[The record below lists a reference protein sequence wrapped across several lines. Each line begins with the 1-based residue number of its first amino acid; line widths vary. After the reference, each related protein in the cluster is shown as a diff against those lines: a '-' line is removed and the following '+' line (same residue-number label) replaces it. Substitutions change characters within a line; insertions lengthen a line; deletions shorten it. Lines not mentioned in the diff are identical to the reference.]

1 MTDFISPVR
10 CMVTIVDRG
19 KGDRVVDLCRARH
32 VAVQLVMLGHGTAS
46 AEVMDYLGLD
56 EPEKD
61 IVLSLVPGALVAPL
75 LADLTLALGF
85 SRPGKGIAFTVP
97 LSGISAAANRQTD
110 GGRVRAEINVEREV
124 PPMTENN
131 QFELIISVV
140 EHGMADDVMAAA
152 KTAGARG
159 GTVARARGLSSEEAE
174 KFLHITIQPEKDVV
188 LILTAAAQKQSIM
201 KAICNEA
208 FARTGERG
216 IAVSVP
222 VTAVTGLDQAR
233 RAGPAAERR
242 APIPRSGGCFPSLR
256 TNSQEPSRQ
265 CVPGRLFF
273 CHLARSHAPAEGQA
287 RAGRCSRS
295 VCKRLAPLQP
305 HQRQRAEAQI
315 DRNGGKRRFHAEI
328 TARYQR
334 RSGVQH
340 IIEQR
345 ISVGLRA
352 DVQHAA
358 DHYHIPYGVHGCAAP
373 HRAALISHQREQQA
387 HRSARRKKLQYARKA
402 QLPPQDVQQGKRQG
416 GAEHRSR
423 FVPAALNGR
432 HQNAA
437 EHGLLDDARAR
448 AEEKYRARR
457 HRRGVLRRPSLP
469 MSRLTQ
475 QRARRQRGH
484 QHRARRPDRAQPHW
498 CKTAFLRR
506 HAQALSAQQQKPR
519 HPQRRIQHAGQY
531 IAQPHRCAHHQRQAC
546 QKLRAQ
552 LRRRQNHQRQKPQ
565 RRPPV

>member
-131 QFELIISVV
+131 QFELIIPVV

-216 IAVSVP
+216 IAFSVP
-222 VTAVTGLDQAR
+222 VSDVTGLD
-233 RAGPAAERR
+233 
-242 APIPRSGGCFPSLR
+242 
-256 TNSQEPSRQ
+256 
-265 CVPGRLFF
+265 
-273 CHLARSHAPAEGQA
+273 LARLAGQA
-287 RAGRCSRS
+287 
-295 VCKRLAPLQP
+295 
-305 HQRQRAEAQI
+305 E
-315 DRNGGKRRFHAEI
+315 
-328 TARYQR
+328 
-334 RSGVQH
+334 
-340 IIEQR
+340 
-345 ISVGLRA
+345 
-352 DVQHAA
+352 
-358 DHYHIPYGVHGCAAP
+358 
-373 HRAALISHQREQQA
+373 
-387 HRSARRKKLQYARKA
+387 
-402 QLPPQDVQQGKRQG
+402 
-416 GAEHRSR
+416 
-423 FVPAALNGR
+423 
-432 HQNAA
+432 
-437 EHGLLDDARAR
+437 
-448 AEEKYRARR
+448 
-457 HRRGVLRRPSLP
+457 
-469 MSRLTQ
+469 
-475 QRARRQRGH
+475 
-484 QHRARRPDRAQPHW
+484 
-498 CKTAFLRR
+498 
-506 HAQALSAQQQKPR
+506 
-519 HPQRRIQHAGQY
+519 
-531 IAQPHRCAHHQRQAC
+531 
-546 QKLRAQ
+546 
-552 LRRRQNHQRQKPQ
+552 
-565 RRPPV
+565 

>member
-131 QFELIISVV
+131 QFELIISV
-140 EHGMADDVMAAA
+140 MAAA

-216 IAVSVP
+216 IAFSVP
-222 VTAVTGLDQAR
+222 VSDVTGLD
-233 RAGPAAERR
+233 
-242 APIPRSGGCFPSLR
+242 
-256 TNSQEPSRQ
+256 
-265 CVPGRLFF
+265 
-273 CHLARSHAPAEGQA
+273 LARLAGQA
-287 RAGRCSRS
+287 
-295 VCKRLAPLQP
+295 
-305 HQRQRAEAQI
+305 E
-315 DRNGGKRRFHAEI
+315 
-328 TARYQR
+328 
-334 RSGVQH
+334 
-340 IIEQR
+340 
-345 ISVGLRA
+345 
-352 DVQHAA
+352 
-358 DHYHIPYGVHGCAAP
+358 
-373 HRAALISHQREQQA
+373 
-387 HRSARRKKLQYARKA
+387 
-402 QLPPQDVQQGKRQG
+402 
-416 GAEHRSR
+416 
-423 FVPAALNGR
+423 
-432 HQNAA
+432 
-437 EHGLLDDARAR
+437 
-448 AEEKYRARR
+448 
-457 HRRGVLRRPSLP
+457 
-469 MSRLTQ
+469 
-475 QRARRQRGH
+475 
-484 QHRARRPDRAQPHW
+484 
-498 CKTAFLRR
+498 
-506 HAQALSAQQQKPR
+506 
-519 HPQRRIQHAGQY
+519 
-531 IAQPHRCAHHQRQAC
+531 
-546 QKLRAQ
+546 
-552 LRRRQNHQRQKPQ
+552 
-565 RRPPV
+565 

>member
-110 GGRVRAEINVEREV
+110 GGRVRAEI
-124 PPMTENN
+124 
-131 QFELIISVV
+131 SVV

-216 IAVSVP
+216 IAFSVP
-222 VTAVTGLDQAR
+222 VSEGTGLD
-233 RAGPAAERR
+233 
-242 APIPRSGGCFPSLR
+242 
-256 TNSQEPSRQ
+256 
-265 CVPGRLFF
+265 
-273 CHLARSHAPAEGQA
+273 LARLAGQA
-287 RAGRCSRS
+287 
-295 VCKRLAPLQP
+295 
-305 HQRQRAEAQI
+305 E
-315 DRNGGKRRFHAEI
+315 
-328 TARYQR
+328 
-334 RSGVQH
+334 
-340 IIEQR
+340 
-345 ISVGLRA
+345 
-352 DVQHAA
+352 
-358 DHYHIPYGVHGCAAP
+358 
-373 HRAALISHQREQQA
+373 
-387 HRSARRKKLQYARKA
+387 
-402 QLPPQDVQQGKRQG
+402 
-416 GAEHRSR
+416 
-423 FVPAALNGR
+423 
-432 HQNAA
+432 
-437 EHGLLDDARAR
+437 
-448 AEEKYRARR
+448 
-457 HRRGVLRRPSLP
+457 
-469 MSRLTQ
+469 
-475 QRARRQRGH
+475 
-484 QHRARRPDRAQPHW
+484 
-498 CKTAFLRR
+498 
-506 HAQALSAQQQKPR
+506 
-519 HPQRRIQHAGQY
+519 
-531 IAQPHRCAHHQRQAC
+531 
-546 QKLRAQ
+546 
-552 LRRRQNHQRQKPQ
+552 
-565 RRPPV
+565 

>member
-208 FARTGERG
+208 AGVFLRSGQIAKSRPGSVCRDGCFFATW
-216 IAVSVP
+216 
-222 VTAVTGLDQAR
+222 
-233 RAGPAAERR
+233 PAAT
-242 APIPRSGGCFPSLR
+242 PRLKGKPGPGAVHAVCANALLR
-256 TNSQEPSRQ
+256 FSRTS
-265 CVPGRLFF
+265 
-273 CHLARSHAPAEGQA
+273 AS
-287 RAGRCSRS
+287 
-295 VCKRLAPLQP
+295 
-305 HQRQRAEAQI
+305 
-315 DRNGGKRRFHAEI
+315 
-328 TARYQR
+328 
-334 RSGVQH
+334 
-340 IIEQR
+340 
-345 ISVGLRA
+345 
-352 DVQHAA
+352 
-358 DHYHIPYGVHGCAAP
+358 
-373 HRAALISHQREQQA
+373 AL
-387 HRSARRKKLQYARKA
+387 
-402 QLPPQDVQQGKRQG
+402 
-416 GAEHRSR
+416 
-423 FVPAALNGR
+423 
-432 HQNAA
+432 
-437 EHGLLDDARAR
+437 
-448 AEEKYRARR
+448 
-457 HRRGVLRRPSLP
+457 
-469 MSRLTQ
+469 
-475 QRARRQRGH
+475 
-484 QHRARRPDRAQPHW
+484 
-498 CKTAFLRR
+498 
-506 HAQALSAQQQKPR
+506 KPR
-519 HPQRRIQHAGQY
+519 
-531 IAQPHRCAHHQRQAC
+531 
-546 QKLRAQ
+546 
-552 LRRRQNHQRQKPQ
+552 
-565 RRPPV
+565 

>member
-140 EHGMADDVMAAA
+140 AAA

-216 IAVSVP
+216 IAFSVP
-222 VTAVTGLDQAR
+222 VSDVTGLD
-233 RAGPAAERR
+233 
-242 APIPRSGGCFPSLR
+242 
-256 TNSQEPSRQ
+256 
-265 CVPGRLFF
+265 
-273 CHLARSHAPAEGQA
+273 LARLAGQA
-287 RAGRCSRS
+287 
-295 VCKRLAPLQP
+295 
-305 HQRQRAEAQI
+305 E
-315 DRNGGKRRFHAEI
+315 
-328 TARYQR
+328 
-334 RSGVQH
+334 
-340 IIEQR
+340 
-345 ISVGLRA
+345 
-352 DVQHAA
+352 
-358 DHYHIPYGVHGCAAP
+358 
-373 HRAALISHQREQQA
+373 
-387 HRSARRKKLQYARKA
+387 
-402 QLPPQDVQQGKRQG
+402 
-416 GAEHRSR
+416 
-423 FVPAALNGR
+423 
-432 HQNAA
+432 
-437 EHGLLDDARAR
+437 
-448 AEEKYRARR
+448 
-457 HRRGVLRRPSLP
+457 
-469 MSRLTQ
+469 
-475 QRARRQRGH
+475 
-484 QHRARRPDRAQPHW
+484 
-498 CKTAFLRR
+498 
-506 HAQALSAQQQKPR
+506 
-519 HPQRRIQHAGQY
+519 
-531 IAQPHRCAHHQRQAC
+531 
-546 QKLRAQ
+546 
-552 LRRRQNHQRQKPQ
+552 
-565 RRPPV
+565 

>member
-216 IAVSVP
+216 IAFSVP
-222 VTAVTGLDQAR
+222 VSDVTGLAR
-233 RAGPAAERR
+233 SNKGAPHSRGAAGVFLRSGQIAKSRPGSVCRDGCFFATWPAAT
-242 APIPRSGGCFPSLR
+242 PRLKGKPGPGAVHAVCANALLR
-256 TNSQEPSRQ
+256 FSRTS
-265 CVPGRLFF
+265 
-273 CHLARSHAPAEGQA
+273 AS
-287 RAGRCSRS
+287 
-295 VCKRLAPLQP
+295 
-305 HQRQRAEAQI
+305 
-315 DRNGGKRRFHAEI
+315 
-328 TARYQR
+328 
-334 RSGVQH
+334 
-340 IIEQR
+340 
-345 ISVGLRA
+345 
-352 DVQHAA
+352 
-358 DHYHIPYGVHGCAAP
+358 
-373 HRAALISHQREQQA
+373 AL
-387 HRSARRKKLQYARKA
+387 
-402 QLPPQDVQQGKRQG
+402 
-416 GAEHRSR
+416 
-423 FVPAALNGR
+423 
-432 HQNAA
+432 
-437 EHGLLDDARAR
+437 
-448 AEEKYRARR
+448 
-457 HRRGVLRRPSLP
+457 
-469 MSRLTQ
+469 
-475 QRARRQRGH
+475 
-484 QHRARRPDRAQPHW
+484 
-498 CKTAFLRR
+498 
-506 HAQALSAQQQKPR
+506 KPR
-519 HPQRRIQHAGQY
+519 
-531 IAQPHRCAHHQRQAC
+531 
-546 QKLRAQ
+546 
-552 LRRRQNHQRQKPQ
+552 
-565 RRPPV
+565 

>member
-61 IVLSLVPGALVAPL
+61 IVLSLVPENHVTVPGVKVAPL

-216 IAVSVP
+216 IAFSVP
-222 VTAVTGLDQAR
+222 VSDVTGLD
-233 RAGPAAERR
+233 
-242 APIPRSGGCFPSLR
+242 
-256 TNSQEPSRQ
+256 
-265 CVPGRLFF
+265 
-273 CHLARSHAPAEGQA
+273 LARLAGQA
-287 RAGRCSRS
+287 
-295 VCKRLAPLQP
+295 
-305 HQRQRAEAQI
+305 E
-315 DRNGGKRRFHAEI
+315 
-328 TARYQR
+328 
-334 RSGVQH
+334 
-340 IIEQR
+340 
-345 ISVGLRA
+345 
-352 DVQHAA
+352 
-358 DHYHIPYGVHGCAAP
+358 
-373 HRAALISHQREQQA
+373 
-387 HRSARRKKLQYARKA
+387 
-402 QLPPQDVQQGKRQG
+402 
-416 GAEHRSR
+416 
-423 FVPAALNGR
+423 
-432 HQNAA
+432 
-437 EHGLLDDARAR
+437 
-448 AEEKYRARR
+448 
-457 HRRGVLRRPSLP
+457 
-469 MSRLTQ
+469 
-475 QRARRQRGH
+475 
-484 QHRARRPDRAQPHW
+484 
-498 CKTAFLRR
+498 
-506 HAQALSAQQQKPR
+506 
-519 HPQRRIQHAGQY
+519 
-531 IAQPHRCAHHQRQAC
+531 
-546 QKLRAQ
+546 
-552 LRRRQNHQRQKPQ
+552 
-565 RRPPV
+565 

>member
-208 FARTGERG
+208 FARGAAGVFLRSG
-216 IAVSVP
+216 QIAKSRPGSVCRDGCFFA
-222 VTAVTGLDQAR
+222 TW
-233 RAGPAAERR
+233 PAAT
-242 APIPRSGGCFPSLR
+242 PRLKGKPGPGAIHAVCANALLR
-256 TNSQEPSRQ
+256 FSRTS
-265 CVPGRLFF
+265 
-273 CHLARSHAPAEGQA
+273 AS
-287 RAGRCSRS
+287 
-295 VCKRLAPLQP
+295 
-305 HQRQRAEAQI
+305 
-315 DRNGGKRRFHAEI
+315 
-328 TARYQR
+328 
-334 RSGVQH
+334 
-340 IIEQR
+340 
-345 ISVGLRA
+345 
-352 DVQHAA
+352 
-358 DHYHIPYGVHGCAAP
+358 
-373 HRAALISHQREQQA
+373 AL
-387 HRSARRKKLQYARKA
+387 
-402 QLPPQDVQQGKRQG
+402 
-416 GAEHRSR
+416 
-423 FVPAALNGR
+423 
-432 HQNAA
+432 
-437 EHGLLDDARAR
+437 
-448 AEEKYRARR
+448 
-457 HRRGVLRRPSLP
+457 
-469 MSRLTQ
+469 
-475 QRARRQRGH
+475 
-484 QHRARRPDRAQPHW
+484 
-498 CKTAFLRR
+498 
-506 HAQALSAQQQKPR
+506 KPR
-519 HPQRRIQHAGQY
+519 
-531 IAQPHRCAHHQRQAC
+531 
-546 QKLRAQ
+546 
-552 LRRRQNHQRQKPQ
+552 
-565 RRPPV
+565 